1 LAIFLPFGGMGDIHA
16 RLARNLR
23 ALRHKTG
30 LSQEAFADE
39 VGLHRTYVSGLERGN
54 RNPTISIIEKLARTL
69 GVSAGR
75 LLD

>member
-1 LAIFLPFGGMGDIHA
+1 MDDIHA

-39 VGLHRTYVSGLERGN
+39 AGLHRTYVSDLERGN
-54 RNPTISIIEKLARTL
+54 RNPSISIIEKLAHALDVR
-69 GVSAGR
+69 AGR